1 MWVIVLLENPQT
13 TDTALPDFAM
23 MLMPGSCYSAAI
35 VILSWVTGSLSQ
47 PATKRAAAIALINAV
62 CNTPNSMD
70 ICSSFYI
77 LY

>member
-1 MWVIVLLENPQT
+1 
-13 TDTALPDFAM
+13 M
-23 MLMPGSCYSAAI
+23 MLMPGSCYSATI
-35 VILSWVTGSLSQ
+35 VILSWITGSLSQ

-70 ICSSFYI
+70 TCFSFHT